1 MQKFDFRDWD
11 LTPLP
16 TATVKGDH
24 PQVDPSS
31 EDHLVQVGTTT
42 PYFNLPAEVRD
53 QGVILTDLATA
64 ADQYADLIEPALM
77 SVVSAEENQLTA
89 YHQAF
94 MNNGIF
100 VYVPQSVEV
109 AVPLET
115 MIYQDATNTNPFV
128 HHVVIVTEANAKLH
142 FVEHL
147 ATLGDQKTL
156 ASLMVEI
163 IAKENSQV
171 SFASLDELG
180 SNTTEYFKRRA
191 QIGRNAKVEWSIGLM
206 SDGNVVGDVDSELVG
221 TGGMADSKT
230 IAVTTRQQEV
240 GINNRVT
247 HHGQNTE
254 GLINQRGVL
263 LEQSKLIFNGIGEI
277 IHGAHGAEAEQQNR
291 VLMMSPDAHGD
302 ANPIL
307 LIDENDVIA
316 GHAASVGPV
325 DPEQMYY
332 LVSRE
337 IPQAQAER
345 LVIRGFLSPVIT
357 AIPSKALRQNMIDIL
372 ERKLAHGQN

>member
-1 MQKFDFRDWD
+1 MTFDFQKVAQTVADFSQELHEPTWLLQKRQAGLQALQSAPAPKMQKFDFRDWD

-115 MIYQDATNTNPFV
+115 MIYQDATNTNLFV
-128 HHVVIVTEANAKLH
+128 HHVLIVTEVNAKLQ

-147 ATLGDQKTL
+147 ATLGDQKT
-156 ASLMVEI
+156 
-163 IAKENSQV
+163 
-171 SFASLDELG
+171 
-180 SNTTEYFKRRA
+180 
-191 QIGRNAKVEWSIGLM
+191 
-206 SDGNVVGDVDSELVG
+206 
-221 TGGMADSKT
+221 
-230 IAVTTRQQEV
+230 
-240 GINNRVT
+240 
-247 HHGQNTE
+247 
-254 GLINQRGVL
+254 
-263 LEQSKLIFNGIGEI
+263 
-277 IHGAHGAEAEQQNR
+277 
-291 VLMMSPDAHGD
+291 
-302 ANPIL
+302 
-307 LIDENDVIA
+307 
-316 GHAASVGPV
+316 
-325 DPEQMYY
+325 
-332 LVSRE
+332 
-337 IPQAQAER
+337 
-345 LVIRGFLSPVIT
+345 FLNCKI
-357 AIPSKALRQNMIDIL
+357 K
-372 ERKLAHGQN
+372 